1 MFPVWRTKNVLPEAN
16 GEVACVHSV
25 VGRVFLDSVE
35 VLHPLAT
42 GNPKKKKKVVPYQNQ
57 CTQSCVVGVRQPV
70 DNGMQR
76 ISPLNCIINAC
87 RLISICQRLYRG
99 MVLTSCI
106 DKVGIVLTG
115 EERIRKFAEELF
127 Q

>member
-42 GNPKKKKKVVPYQNQ
+42 GNPKKKKKGRALPK
-57 CTQSCVVGVRQPV
+57 S
-70 DNGMQR
+70 MH
-76 ISPLNCIINAC
+76 
-87 RLISICQRLYRG
+87 
-99 MVLTSCI
+99 
-106 DKVGIVLTG
+106 
-115 EERIRKFAEELF
+115 AELRSWGPATR
-127 Q
+127 